1 MMISSDKEVKKD
13 YSNPLEEI
21 DALRHEIDRCDEALI
36 QIFQQRMRLVME
48 ILENKRK
55 NNLPIFQ
62 AQREQEVIQNALKTL
77 KEKDYA
83 DAVEDFLIQIM
94 KISRKLQSRKLFPY
108 NIVLIGF
115 MGTGKTTVGKDLSQ
129 KLSMDYID
137 TDALIQ
143 ERMGISINEIFEKYG
158 EDFFR
163 KIEKN
168 IIDEISATKNTIIL
182 CGGGV
187 VLNQE
192 NIPKLRENGKTI
204 LLKAQPITIYHR
216 VKEDHSRPLLKG
228 RMSLETIEKLL
239 KEREEAYTTSAD
251 LTIETDGKMVE
262 EITSEIIT
270 KLNAL
275 AKEENPCPKS

>member
-1 MMISSDKEVKKD
+1 MISSDKEVKKD

-239 KEREEAYTTSAD
+239 KEREEAYATSAD

>member
-239 KEREEAYTTSAD
+239 KEREEAYATSAD